1 MSKKLTITL
10 VIIVLC
16 IGGFLGWK
24 KLRSDHDN
32 KTQNTPTETSQSS
45 NQEKETINNTPA
57 TEEEKSNSEQK
68 KIETDNSQQ
77 APATDQSTGKIKATV
92 TITEANSGV
101 IGSFASGVVE
111 DGGKCTATLTQ
122 GTKSFTK
129 AVDAIANVSYA
140 QCGRIFLQPSDFPAK
155 GEWSVTVH
163 YESAAATGTSPV
175 TTFTVE

>member
-1 MSKKLTITL
+1 MNKKLTITL
-10 VIIVLC
+10 VVIVLC

-32 KTQNTPTETSQSS
+32 KTQTTPTETSQSS
-45 NQEKETINNTPA
+45 SQETVNNTPA
-57 TEEEKSNSEQK
+57 TEEEKSNSEEK

-92 TITEANSGV
+92 TITEASSSV
-101 IGSFASGVVE
+101 IGSFASGIVE

-129 AVDAIANVSYA
+129 AVDAIANVSYV

-155 GEWSVTVH
+155 GEWSVTVN
-163 YESAAATGTSPV
+163 YESKAATGTSPV